1 MKEKKTCTHGAC
13 YGPDEQEDIDSA
25 RKIAEQIGIPYHVF
39 KCADEYEQIVL
50 DNFKEEYLSGRT
62 PNPCIRCNALVKFG
76 VLPFL
81 AKQNGLEFD
90 KFATGHYARIEE
102 KDGRYMLKKAIAP
115 KKDQSYFLYKLKQ
128 DQLKNIIFPLGEYT
142 KEEIR
147 KIAKDNG
154 LDVSDKPDSQDFYEG
169 DYNELLGVGAMN
181 PYMIYIPQSEV
192 DTQAGDNRKGLG
204 ATGADAQLQIRL
216 TFVLAEDIT
225 VTNGILSDDKRTVS
239 FVVGYFK
246 EDIMYAYTESSKT
259 KISQDTIAPV
269 ISGLKKNKYYNESS
283 LKKLRISDN
292 NVLASVT
299 CNDYQMKKS
308 EKRGWYISSG
318 KYKQG
323 KNTVVA
329 KDLSGNKTTYSFL
342 YDGKGPS
349 VKGLKS
355 HSKKNSK
362 NQKVVF
368 YVKDKDSGIKKINYS
383 KNNQNYK
390 SIPKKNIKKV
400 KSGKYKGYYMVT
412 INCKKPCTL
421 KVKAF
426 DNAGNFTEI
435 YDVKVNEY

>member
-1 MKEKKTCTHGAC
+1 
-13 YGPDEQEDIDSA
+13 
-25 RKIAEQIGIPYHVF
+25 
-39 KCADEYEQIVL
+39 
-50 DNFKEEYLSGRT
+50 
-62 PNPCIRCNALVKFG
+62 
-76 VLPFL
+76 
-81 AKQNGLEFD
+81 
-90 KFATGHYARIEE
+90 
-102 KDGRYMLKKAIAP
+102 MLKKSLLLFSVLFMAM
-115 KKDQSYFLYKLKQ
+115 FLSGCRLDYVYDMSDPGQLVVEQ
-128 DQLKNIIFPLGEYT
+128 DIYYTEEEYN
-142 KEEIR
+142 EE
-147 KIAKDNG
+147 NG
-154 LDVSDKPDSQDFYEG
+154 LVDKSKKYEVVVLDDG
-169 DYNELLGVGAMN
+169 KKYYKYYEKEVTTVDDYNELLGVGAMN

-239 FVVGYFK
+239 FVVGDFK